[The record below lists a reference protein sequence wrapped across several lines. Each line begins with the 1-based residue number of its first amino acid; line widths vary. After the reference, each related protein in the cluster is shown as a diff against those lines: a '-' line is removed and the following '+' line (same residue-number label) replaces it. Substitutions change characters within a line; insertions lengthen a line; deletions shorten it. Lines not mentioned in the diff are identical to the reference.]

1 MVGTHDLH
9 NANDLNPVKHFI
21 LLWAQIPL
29 WVVVSISLRNLSE
42 SNIQLEHSGG
52 GSHASGGSAV
62 TLRKVRVI
70 SQSGRCFFFTS
81 QLGCLVHSESVTPDV

>member
-1 MVGTHDLH
+1 MVGTYDLH

-52 GSHASGGSAV
+52 GSHARGGSGV
-62 TLRKVRVI
+62 TLRKVKLYHNRRVI
-70 SQSGRCFFFTS
+70 VGD
-81 QLGCLVHSESVTPDV
+81 L